1 VLFSSNVYLLLVLV
15 LFVLVLVCFCC
26 PVVSLFLE
34 LRVVVVVVL
43 VVLLP
48 VQFGLELAPG
58 QGGFEV
64 VVLQCCFQSA
74 ECAGNGLAKLDF
86 ELQFV
91 GNCNT
96 RCS

>member
-1 VLFSSNVYLLLVLV
+1 MLFSLNVYLLLVLV
-15 LFVLVLVCFCC
+15 LFVQVLVYFCC

-34 LRVVVVVVL
+34 LKVVVVGVL
-43 VVLLP
+43 VVPLP

-74 ECAGNGLAKLDF
+74 ECAGMGL
-86 ELQFV
+86 
-91 GNCNT
+91 
-96 RCS
+96 